1 MSMDTMNNCRDC
13 KQPIKID
20 ATKCHH
26 CGTYQNWFRFLGTS
40 VLLAGFVLTW
50 VSIWAAPPIKQMLE
64 AKRADIKVSIL
75 EGDFSHMTFMISN
88 TGNQPAGLA
97 QIEIE
102 SKLKHGSGSWY
113 LYSELDKKLIEPGK
127 AYVVKASNGSVVPAA
142 VPHEVQAILAQR
154 DLSAM
159 EKKCNLIIQYVQMNG
174 TKECLY
180 YPFLCNQIASTE
192 DAERK

>member
-1 MSMDTMNNCRDC
+1 MGIDAKTEDENGQCIEGSGDPKELNNCREC
-13 KQPIKID
+13 KQTINVG

-26 CGTYQNWFRFLGTS
+26 CGAYQNWLRFLGTS
-40 VLLAGFVLTW
+40 ALLAGFVLTW

-75 EGDFSHMTFMISN
+75 DGDFSHMTFMISN

-113 LYSELDKKLIEPGK
+113 LYSDLDKKLIEPGK
-127 AYVVKASNGSVVPAA
+127 AYVSNVRTS
-142 VPHEVQAILAQR
+142 LTR
-154 DLSAM
+154 
-159 EKKCNLIIQYVQMNG
+159 KCQD
-174 TKECLY
+174 
-180 YPFLCNQIASTE
+180 IADS
-192 DAERK
+192 